1 MGGARAQKATKGDM
15 AAASSRN
22 AARQPRGPA
31 TNPPNMY
38 PCQTTRGSV
47 TLAAM
52 HLFNLLLLLVLV
64 VHDVPARPGKVHLQT
79 SCRYRL
85 PKSLDGLA
93 RSKQDPIN
101 RGHILSIVPF
111 QGEGESSLQEDALE
125 RILQVDRLKGHAR
138 WVLEEHAHQC
148 VAHWDAEVE
157 CGQPSGLCLWRC
169 IVICAH
175 PSELS

>member
-1 MGGARAQKATKGDM
+1 MYGSIAAASLECRQATVKGQKRSRAPNLRSNSRACMSPRLRQKQGCWVAAWGGQRAPLLMPRRWMGGARAQKATKGDM

-38 PCQTTRGSV
+38 PCQTTCGSV

-52 HLFNLLLLLVLV
+52 HLLNLLLLLVLV

-85 PKSLDGLA
+85 PKKYPLLDSPE
-93 RSKQDPIN
+93 SK
-101 RGHILSIVPF
+101 
-111 QGEGESSLQEDALE
+111 
-125 RILQVDRLKGHAR
+125 
-138 WVLEEHAHQC
+138 
-148 VAHWDAEVE
+148 
-157 CGQPSGLCLWRC
+157 
-169 IVICAH
+169 
-175 PSELS
+175 